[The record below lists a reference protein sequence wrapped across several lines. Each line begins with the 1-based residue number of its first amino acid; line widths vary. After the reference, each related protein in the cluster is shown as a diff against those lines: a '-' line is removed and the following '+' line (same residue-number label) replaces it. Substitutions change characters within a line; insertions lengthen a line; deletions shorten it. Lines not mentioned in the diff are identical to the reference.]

1 MKYLLLLNAIY
12 FLLIEDIT
20 AQEYFNSFSASQL
33 VIQNK
38 KNYND
43 HNDLMNNQFLS
54 TLTIR
59 EVNTGTTTM
68 KALSDKLE
76 LRMTQIFTILA
87 DVNTAYNIY
96 NSLLKVYGAQ
106 AKAMSL
112 LVQQPLL
119 TPWVVGYEKTIISS
133 AEDLYFFIYVI
144 VFSYGDFNKITVAD
158 RKEIYNNLDHYLSKI
173 VINANAMVYELEG
186 ISLAGR
192 VKNSIPGQYINND
205 AKIATGIIKSFKF

>member
-1 MKYLLLLNAIY
+1 MKYLLLLFAVFFSID
-12 FLLIEDIT
+12 DIA
-20 AQEYFNSFSASQL
+20 AQQYFNPFSASQL
-33 VIQNK
+33 VTQNK
-38 KNYND
+38 QNYND
-43 HNDLMNNQFLS
+43 HNDMMNNQFLS
-54 TLTIR
+54 ALTIR
-59 EVNTGTTTM
+59 KVNSGTTTM

-96 NSLLKVYGAQ
+96 NSLLKVYDAQ
-106 AKAMSL
+106 AKAVSL
-112 LVQQPLL
+112 LVEQPLL

-133 AEDLYFFIYVI
+133 AEDLYFFIYAI

-173 VINANAMVYELEG
+173 VINANAMVYELQG
-186 ISLAGR
+186 MSLAGR
-192 VKNSIPGQYINND
+192 VKNSLPGQYINSD